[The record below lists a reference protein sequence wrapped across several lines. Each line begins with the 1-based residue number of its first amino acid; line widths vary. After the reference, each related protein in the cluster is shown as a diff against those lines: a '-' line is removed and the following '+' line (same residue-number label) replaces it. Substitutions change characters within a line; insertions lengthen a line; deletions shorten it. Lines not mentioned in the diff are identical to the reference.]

1 MRIMHV
7 VLTPRHSGAEMLAAT
22 LAEVHATAKN
32 GVAGVMGINPCEA
45 AFRPVWSKLEEK
57 GVWCASPARL
67 LGRVGRLR
75 FMRATLREFRPD
87 VIVAHSVIPAA
98 YARIAMKLTTSAIPV
113 VTVMHAATN
122 DDYAGGLLRLSER
135 ILQRDAAAVVTVTE
149 TAANN
154 YRLRCGEPRE
164 LLTIPNGTDLDRFAF
179 NENARRR
186 LRAEFKVD
194 DSVSVVLQ
202 VGRLS
207 PVKNQAASVL
217 ALNDMLLAGQSVE
230 LWLAGLTEDPSYGDA
245 LKRLVEQHGLSGKVR
260 FLGSRP
266 DVAALLCAAD
276 VYVMPSGR
284 EAHSVAMIEALA
296 SGVPI
301 VASAIPVFGFATHFS
316 GVVTVDP
323 ASHRDYAASITK
335 VLAQAKI
342 RHQRDLSAYSIER
355 VAERYAALFGDVT
368 SRASFGTGTAQEGAT

>member
-22 LAEVHATAKN
+22 LAEVHTSTQF
-32 GVAGVMGINPCEA
+32 GVVGVMGINPCED
-45 AFRPVWSKLEEK
+45 AFGPVWAKLKEQ
-57 GVWCASPARL
+57 GVWCASPDRL
-67 LGRVGRLR
+67 LGRVGRLHFIR
-75 FMRATLREFRPD
+75 SMLRDFLPD

-98 YARIAMKLTTSAIPV
+98 YARLALKFTTSAVPV

-135 ILQRDAAAVVTVTE
+135 ILKRDAAAVVTVTE

-154 YRLRCGEPRE
+154 YRLRCGVPRR

-179 NENARRR
+179 DENARRR
-186 LRAEFKVD
+186 LRAEFEVD
-194 DSVSVVLQ
+194 EGVSVVLQ

-217 ALNDMLLAGQSVE
+217 ALKDMLRAGLSVE

-276 VYVMPSGR
+276 VYVMPSER

-296 SGVPI
+296 NGVPI
-301 VASAIPVFGFATHFS
+301 VASTIPVFEFALRFP

-335 VLAQAKI
+335 VLSAAHG
-342 RHQRDLSAYSIER
+342 RHQRDLTQYSIAH
-355 VAERYAALFGDVT
+355 VARRYAALFDEVT
-368 SRASFGTGTAQEGAT
+368 SRTRFGADTAREGVT